1 MLTGSEAGRRLH
13 ALERQSRRG
22 QKGVIMHAVLEQISK
37 IGIVPVVKIDREED
51 ALPLAKA
58 LCAGGLP
65 CAEVTFRTDAAAGAI
80 KIMTENF
87 PDMCVGAGTV
97 LNAGQV
103 DAAVAAGAKFIVSP
117 GLNPR
122 TVQYC
127 IDKGVPVTPGTSSPS
142 DIEQAIEFGLE
153 VVKFFPAEQSGGL
166 AKIKA
171 MAAPYV
177 NMKFMPT
184 GGVNAKNLT
193 SYLDFPKIIACGGS
207 WMVPGD
213 LINEGAWDMI
223 EQLTREAVQTMLG
236 FELAHV
242 GINAAN
248 EEEAI
253 KAANRFA
260 FLFGMPAK
268 VGNSS
273 VFAGTAVEVMKE
285 PFKGANGHIAIR
297 TNYIERAVN
306 YMSTVLGVEFE
317 EPKRDEKG
325 KYKAIYLKVVVGGF
339 AVHLVQ
345 K

>member
-1 MLTGSEAGRRLH
+1 MN
-13 ALERQSRRG
+13 
-22 QKGVIMHAVLEQISK
+22 AVLEQISK

-65 CAEVTFRTDAAAGAI
+65 CAEVTFRTSAAAGAI

-87 PDMCVGAGTV
+87 PEMCVGAGTV
-97 LNAGQV
+97 LNAEQV

-117 GLNPR
+117 GLNPN
-122 TVQYC
+122 TVRYC
-127 IDKGVPVTPGTSSPS
+127 IEKGVPVTPGTSSPS
-142 DIEQAIEFGLE
+142 DIEQAIELGLD

-184 GGVNAKNLT
+184 GGINAKNLT

-213 LINEGAWDMI
+213 LINAGEWDKI

-236 FELAHV
+236 FELAHI
-242 GINAAN
+242 GINAEN
-248 EEEAI
+248 EEEAL
-253 KAANRFA
+253 KVANRYG
-260 FLFGMPAK
+260 FLFGLPVK

-273 VFAGTAVEVMKE
+273 IFSGAAVEVMKT
-285 PFKGANGHIAIR
+285 PFKGKNGHIAIR

-317 EPKRDEKG
+317 EPKKDDKG
-325 KYKAIYLKVVVGGF
+325 KYKAIYLKEEVGGF
-339 AVHLVQ
+339 AIHLLQ